1 MKSVLITGCSSG
13 IGYDTAIQMRA
24 EGWRV
29 FASARNPED
38 VTRLQSQGFDA
49 LQLDVNDSIQI
60 ENAFT
65 EILTMTGGSLDAF
78 FSNAGYGQVGAVE
91 DISRDALREQ
101 FETNVFG
108 AWECIRHAMSIFR
121 QQGHGRIL
129 VNSSIL
135 GFAAMPWRGAYNS
148 SKFALEGMCD
158 TLRHETTGSGID
170 VVLVEP
176 GPIATR
182 FRPNALLKF
191 QHYIDIDKSVHAANY
206 HAQLNRLQQEGDA
219 APFTLSSATCAAVC
233 VKALTTSRPKTRY
246 LVTLPTIIFWYLKR
260 ILPTKAL
267 DAIQRYAVKS
277 QGTS

>member
-65 EILTMTGGSLDAF
+65 EILTLTGGSLDAF

-108 AWECIRHAMSIFR
+108 AWECIRHVMTIFR
-121 QQGHGRIL
+121 Q
-129 VNSSIL
+129 
-135 GFAAMPWRGAYNS
+135 
-148 SKFALEGMCD
+148 
-158 TLRHETTGSGID
+158 
-170 VVLVEP
+170 
-176 GPIATR
+176 
-182 FRPNALLKF
+182 
-191 QHYIDIDKSVHAANY
+191 
-206 HAQLNRLQQEGDA
+206 
-219 APFTLSSATCAAVC
+219 
-233 VKALTTSRPKTRY
+233 
-246 LVTLPTIIFWYLKR
+246 
-260 ILPTKAL
+260 
-267 DAIQRYAVKS
+267 
-277 QGTS
+277 